1 MYNRICLESQGDFT
15 LILHFAISA
24 NQREYSFGNT
34 RFRHVISFVQTILK
48 KKFTLLG
55 KKSPF
60 WRESPVVIGRFKIRV
75 LQKQQIALTLN
86 PHFLTKSVKR
96 KKRPSRRRFSLRLV
110 LCRNFQM
117 FCSRAVLDVNLVS
130 AAGARCPVEDVFLL
144 AGEQDFHDCGNHRSV
159 KDRDDPRILL
169 L

>member
-15 LILHFAISA
+15 LILQFLLISV
-24 NQREYSFGNT
+24 NILL
-34 RFRHVISFVQTILK
+34 VIHGSVMLFPSCKPSSK

-96 KKRPSRRRFSLRLV
+96 KKRQSRRRFSLRLV

-117 FCSRAVLDVNLVS
+117 FCGHAVFDVDLIS
-130 AAGARCPVEDVFLL
+130 AARARCPVEDIFLL

-159 KDRDDPRILL
+159 KDRDNSRIALL
-169 L
+169 